1 MPQMTSKV
9 QVNTP
14 LWGAAW
20 RRRVEAFTTETARA
34 SVTGMNIANKVTQ
47 DQVPR
52 RRPGAP
58 PRLGRAGTLR
68 NLRWKTMTGGVEF
81 DMAQADRAAPWWI
94 VQEIGTGKRAT
105 IGAGKTTFGRSVRSQ
120 KGRLIPNS
128 LAWSTAPGGT
138 YSAPRSHERGAP
150 SNEQLQLAINLR
162 GVPNLAG
169 RRLFIRN
176 EIPAQHFV
184 KQGADKGFGGYRRS
198 VLSAARAAFNRPG
211 RF

>member
-1 MPQMTSKV
+1 MPQITAKV

-14 LWGAAW
+14 LWGAGW
-20 RRRVEAFTTETARA
+20 RRRVDTFTTEAARA
-34 SVTGMNIANKVTQ
+34 SVAAAAVANKVTQ
-47 DQVPR
+47 NEIPR

-81 DMAQADRAAPWWI
+81 DLAQADRAAPWWI
-94 VQEIGTGKRAT
+94 VQEIGTGKSAV
-105 IGAGKTTFGRSVRSQ
+105 IGSGNTQFGRRVRSQ
-120 KGRLIPNS
+120 RGRMIPNS
-128 LAWSTAPGGT
+128 LAWATGPGGRYAAPG
-138 YSAPRSHERGAP
+138 SAA
-150 SNEQLQLAINLR
+150 NQQLQLAINLR
-162 GVPNLAG
+162 GVPDLSG

-184 KQGADKGFGGYRRS
+184 KQGATKGFGGYRRS
-198 VLSAARAAFNRPG
+198 VLSAARAAFNRPE